1 MRGKS
6 RGSLHLV
13 AFSALLALLSSG
25 AAEGNDFSQ
34 MDALAAAN
42 KINKSGSDQSMQAST
57 TSAMT
62 ALMKLANA
70 DTTGAISKG
79 YQAFG
84 QYRNSGDLDGLRLKN
99 SITALKMDSIGNY
112 LAQNGKDSIFM
123 APVSDYSTTYAR
135 LDPAFLRSGEA
146 GKVADDFEKQS
157 GMPRETFL
165 KQMTQASDSNIK
177 VSDPQLVDKVLTR
190 FEGFV
195 SQIPNAD
202 FRNKVQAQ
210 IDRVPQT
217 MRTGLIS
224 QAVQKFTVMF
234 AGASVSP
241 KASDLALAPKD
252 AKAAGAASAVAPIA
266 SAAAAAK
273 SAVAGGAKPSED
285 RGLASAVAA
294 TYLQERK
301 EFRNIDDDK
310 FGADAVGGA
319 LQTALDE
326 QNEDTIFKQ
335 VSRKYRSLSPSLVAQ
350 QAI

>member
-1 MRGKS
+1 M
-6 RGSLHLV
+6 L
-13 AFSALLALLSSG
+13 FSG
-25 AAEGNDFSQ
+25 AAAGYDFSQ
-34 MDALAAAN
+34 MDALAAAQR
-42 KINKSGSDQSMQAST
+42 INKSGSDQSMQAST

-123 APVSDYSTTYAR
+123 APISDYSTTYAR
-135 LDPAFLRSGEA
+135 LDPAFLRQGEA
-146 GKVADDFEKQS
+146 GKVADEFEKQS
-157 GMPRETFL
+157 GMPREVFL

-195 SQIPNAD
+195 SQIPNTD

-217 MRTGLIS
+217 VRTGLIS
-224 QAVQKFTVMF
+224 KAVQQFTVMF

-241 KASDLALAPKD
+241 KTSTIALAPKD
-252 AKAAGAASAVAPIA
+252 AKATGAASTG
-266 SAAAAAK
+266 AAAATAEATAK
-273 SAVAGGAKPSED
+273 SAVAGGLKPSED
-285 RGLASAVAA
+285 RSLASAVAGS
-294 TYLQERK
+294 YLQERK
-301 EFRNIDDDK
+301 EFRNISDDQ
-310 FGADAVGGA
+310 FGADAVGGV

-326 QNEDTIFKQ
+326 QTEDTIFKQ
-335 VSRKYRSLSPSLVAQ
+335 VSRKYRSLSPSLLAQ
-350 QAI
+350 QAL